1 MKKTAA
7 IIMLMILL
15 GSVLTGCGNS
25 SDELDPRDLVYRH
38 ERLSCM
44 EDIRGDVTHFTV
56 FEDIVYICSRE
67 WADMN
72 AEEGID
78 RHFFYT
84 CNPDGTNLAEI
95 EGEGFCK
102 EGEWLYDM
110 WVSAEGNLL
119 LLFSGY
125 NENLAQDTY
134 MLRTVAKDGTLLL
147 EEDVSQWLDMDDT
160 YIRDVKK
167 DKDNNLYLLTEKNI
181 YVVDREGN
189 LTGQMALE
197 KFAENLVRTGAGE
210 ILAGFASESGYTLKK
225 IDPEEPAFSGEYHT
239 DIPYYSSY
247 IIDGDETFD
256 FYYSTGEMMYG
267 YLLDDSSSKEV
278 IDWTSGNINTNFV
291 GRIQMLSGNRMLAIY
306 GEAVW
311 EEPHGIYLF
320 EKMDPKDVKIKETI
334 TYTTLYPDEG
344 AKAEAYRFNKSQDKY
359 QVVVK
364 DYSFSEDPLL
374 DMYKDLKAGRCGD
387 IVDLSG
393 TASEKYVSMGLFED
407 LYEWM
412 EDNPDVEKDDFAE
425 HLLKIMET
433 DGKLY
438 HVSPTVGINVLVA
451 DASDIDTEDVL
462 TFARIGQMEEGGAK
476 AFYQESKMSVLS
488 NLIEMNYEE
497 YVDWKSG
504 QCYFDDDVFIKALEY
519 ANSYPM
525 DGEVVWDETTENLTT
540 KIRRGDILFAQV
552 YSASVADVQLY
563 EKMFQ
568 GDIVLAGA
576 PSERYAGPA
585 MSMNRALAICSASGH
600 KKGAWEFLKRF
611 LSREYASGQ
620 IVDDMLPV
628 PIRKDSMEDMIKRYT
643 ATEPY
648 TDDFGN
654 DITPVSYE
662 WGYEELTLQ
671 VSPLTEK
678 QMSVFTDA
686 VERVDHK
693 YVYDSDIMTIIT
705 EETEGYFEGEISAK
719 QAADQIQKRV
729 SVYMEDYR

>member
-25 SDELDPRDLVYRH
+25 GDELDPRDLVYRH
-38 ERLSCM
+38 ERLDCS
-44 EDIRGDVTHFTV
+44 GDVTHYAI
-56 FEDIVYICSRE
+56 FEDTIYMCSRE
-67 WADMN
+67 WSDGDG
-72 AEEGID
+72 GID
-78 RHFFYT
+78 RRMFYK
-84 CNPDGTNLAEI
+84 CNADGSGLSEI
-95 EGEGFCK
+95 SVESLCRTD
-102 EGEWLYDM
+102 EWLFDM
-110 WVSAEGNLL
+110 EVSAEGNLL

-134 MLRTVAKDGTLLL
+134 IFRMVSGDGTLLL
-147 EEDVSQWLDMDDT
+147 EEDVSQWLDMGDE
-160 YIRDVKK
+160 YIQSMKA
-167 DKDNNLYLLTEKNI
+167 DKDNNLYLLTENNI
-181 YVVDREGN
+181 YVVDRDGN
-189 LTGQMALE
+189 LAGQIAL
-197 KFAENLVRTGAGE
+197 KQLAENLIRTGDGAVF
-210 ILAGFASESGYTLKK
+210 AGFTSESGYTLRQ
-225 IDPEEPAFSGEYHT
+225 IDPEEPAFSKEYHT
-239 DIPYYSSY
+239 TLSYYSSFF
-247 IIDGDETFD
+247 IDGDETWD
-256 FYYSTGEMMYG
+256 FYYSMGEMLYG
-267 YLLDDSSSKEV
+267 YDLDDAVSKEV
-278 IDWTSGNINTNFV
+278 VDWVSGNVNTNFV
-291 GRIQMLSGNRMLAIY
+291 GDIRMLPGDRFLAIY
-306 GEAVW
+306 GDATW
-311 EEPHGIYLF
+311 EEPHGLYLF

-334 TYTTLYPDEG
+334 TFTTLYPDEG
-344 AKAEAYRFNKSQDKY
+344 AKTEAYRFNKSQDKY
-359 QVVVK
+359 RVVVK
-364 DYSFSEDPLL
+364 DYSFSEDPYL

-393 TASEKYVSMGLFED
+393 TASEKYVNMGLFED

-412 EDNPDVEKDDFAE
+412 EDDPDVKKDDFAE
-425 HLLKIMET
+425 HLLKVMET

-451 DASDIDTEDVL
+451 GATDTDAKNAL

-488 NLIEMNYEE
+488 NLVEMNYEE
-497 YVDWKSG
+497 YVDWQNG
-504 QCYFDDDVFIKALEY
+504 QCHFDGDVFLKALEY
-519 ANSYPM
+519 ANSYPA
-525 DGEVVWDETTENLTT
+525 EVVWDETTVDMTT

-568 GDIVLAGA
+568 GDIVLTGA

-585 MSMNRALAICSASGH
+585 MSMNRDLAICSASEH

-611 LSREYASGQ
+611 LAREYASGQ

-662 WGYEELTLQ
+662 WGYEELTMQ